1 MFEKNEDDI
10 KVDEFDEDEKEERF
24 KHYIEQWNTL
34 LKRPKIDE

>member
-24 KHYIEQWNTL
+24 KFYIQN
-34 LKRPKIDE
+34 

>member
-24 KHYIEQWNTL
+24 KHYIEQ
-34 LKRPKIDE
+34 